1 MIKGAFD
8 DKHLK
13 FELQKLIEKFDVDTI
28 IETGTYKGWSTN
40 VLAQTGKKII
50 TIEVNEELYNHAKK
64 FNSKYDNITFYLGSS
79 QKVINDVISVGCQ
92 DKILFFL
99 DAHWGEYWPLLDEL
113 NVIHSKKMNHL
124 PVIIIH
130 DFFVPDEIGKAKFGY
145 DKYGDR
151 ILNYEYVK
159 FHMDQIYG
167 EKNYIHYCLQESE
180 INAGVGIFIPII

>member
-13 FELQKLIEKFDVDTI
+13 VELDKLIQQFNIDTI
-28 IETGTYKGWSTN
+28 VETGTYKGWSTN
-40 VLAQTGKKII
+40 ILAQTKKKVI

-64 FNSKYDNITFYLGSS
+64 FNSEHENVTFYLGSS
-79 QKVINDVISVGCQ
+79 QKVIDDVIESQ
-92 DKILFFL
+92 SSSKILFFL

-113 NVIHSKKMNHL
+113 KVIHKKNINS
-124 PVIIIH
+124 PIIIIH
-130 DFFVPDEIGKAKFGY
+130 DFFVPDENGKAKFGY

-159 FHMDQIYG
+159 SHIDQIYG
-167 EKNYIHYCLQESE
+167 ENKYTHYCLQESE
-180 INAGVGIFIPII
+180 INAGVGIFIPNS